1 MPCQE
6 GDEGVSEVWSVEL
19 GVTESIDEDDTS
31 LPRDLARLPEE
42 SKRLQNALDESSVGI
57 GSTSRKGEDGLK
69 GVVR

>member
-6 GDEGVSEVWSVEL
+6 RDEGVSEVWSVEL

-57 GSTSRKGEDGLK
+57 GSTSRKGEDGSK

>member
-6 GDEGVSEVWSVEL
+6 GDEGVSEVWSVKL

-42 SKRLQNALDESSVGI
+42 SKRLQDALDESSVGI
-57 GSTSRKGEDGLK
+57 GSTSRKGEDGSK